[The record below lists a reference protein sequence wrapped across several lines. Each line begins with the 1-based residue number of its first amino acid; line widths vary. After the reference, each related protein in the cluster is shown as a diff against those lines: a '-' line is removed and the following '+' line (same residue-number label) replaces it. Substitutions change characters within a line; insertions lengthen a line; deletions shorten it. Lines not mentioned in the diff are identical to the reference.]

1 MSDEEKKVIDT
12 EAKKSE
18 HHKSKSESKTDHEKK
33 EKTESKAKHD
43 APPEI
48 KDFESFTEF
57 LDFYLAKK
65 APQLPVG
72 VKEFLVKIF
81 PYLSLLGV
89 ILSTIFVI
97 IGVVAALGLGALS
110 VTLGALNG
118 SGLNTGA
125 GFFISALFSIAQLVL
140 SIMAL
145 PGLFAKKVKGW
156 TYSYYGIYLSAAG
169 SLVSAVLFR
178 SFDIVSP
185 IIGFA
190 IGAYFLFQLR
200 KYYK

>member
-1 MSDEEKKVIDT
+1 MSDEEKKVIDA
-12 EAKKSE
+12 EAKKAD
-18 HHKSKSESKTDHEKK
+18 SKETKA
-33 EKTESKAKHD
+33 ESKAHEEKDGKKHKED
-43 APPEI
+43 VAPEI

-57 LDFYLAKK
+57 LDFYFAKK

-72 VKEFLVKIF
+72 VKEFLVKII
-81 PYLSLLGV
+81 PWVSLVGVVLG
-89 ILSTIFVI
+89 TIFVI
-97 IGVVAALGLGALS
+97 IGLAAAFGLGALS
-110 VTLGALNG
+110 VTLGVLNG
-118 SGLNTGA
+118 SGLGVGA
-125 GFFISALFSIAQLVL
+125 GFFISAIFSVAQVVL

-145 PGLFAKKVKGW
+145 PGLFAKKEKGW
-156 TYSYYGIYLSAAG
+156 TYSYYGIYLSAIG
-169 SLVSAVLFR
+169 SLVSAISFR

>member
-1 MSDEEKKVIDT
+1 MSDEEKKVIDA
-12 EAKKSE
+12 EAKKADKEETKAESMAHE
-18 HHKSKSESKTDHEKK
+18 EKESKDSKK
-33 EKTESKAKHD
+33 HKEDVA
-43 APPEI
+43 PEI

-72 VKEFLVKIF
+72 VKEFLVKII
-81 PYLSLLGV
+81 PWVSLVGV
-89 ILSTIFVI
+89 ILGVLFI
-97 IGVVAALGLGALS
+97 IPGILLALGLGALS
-110 VTLGALNG
+110 VSLGALNG
-118 SGLNTGA
+118 TGLGTGA
-125 GFFISALFSIAQLVL
+125 GLFVSVIFSLAQLAL

-145 PGLFAKKVKGW
+145 PGLFAKKKQGW

-169 SLVSAVLFR
+169 SLIGALVSGSVN
-178 SFDIVSP
+178 IVSP
-185 IIGFA
+185 VIGFA